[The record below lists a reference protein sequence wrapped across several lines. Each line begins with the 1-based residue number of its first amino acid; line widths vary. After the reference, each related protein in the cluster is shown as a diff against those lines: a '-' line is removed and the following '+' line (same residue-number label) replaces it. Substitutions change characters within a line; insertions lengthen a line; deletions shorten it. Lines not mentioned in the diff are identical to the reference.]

1 MERVSHTTIRLAR
14 IIENSAARQYLDDVA
29 AAAGVAF
36 VLGACA
42 ADRAAAT
49 TRAATLQRSPT
60 RTT

>member
-1 MERVSHTTIRLAR
+1 MERVSHTTILLAR
-14 IIENSAARQYLDDVA
+14 IIENSAARQYLDDVVA
-29 AAAGVAF
+29 GGVAF